1 LTASRRDRARR
12 IPSLCRSFSLAIDGE
27 HRAGSYRV
35 LPAILQAWG
44 GISSKDGFVGR
55 APWLIA
61 IGDSQG
67 FLRWFRSHRPALLE
81 RNN

>member
-1 LTASRRDRARR
+1 VDPTDMIVRGRPGVSGRLERC
-12 IPSLCRSFSLAIDGE
+12 IPFCE

-35 LPAILQAWG
+35 LPAILDAWG

-55 APWLIA
+55 APRLIA

-67 FLRWFRSHRPALLE
+67 FLRWLRSHRPALLN